1 MMHDVREEQVERTN
15 MRMPS
20 MSPFQLSTR
29 ARSNFSAWVR
39 HMVHISAELSTVGA
53 ESVVIGGPSTAGQL
67 RKLDEKKRVI

>member
-1 MMHDVREEQVERTN
+1 MHAQGEQVERTN

-39 HMVHISAELSTVGA
+39 HMDQISAELSTVGA
-53 ESVVIGGPSTAGQL
+53 DIGEPTRVAAGEL
-67 RKLDEKKRVI
+67 GN